1 MDRLLDRKPGSSHSI
16 VVTVATKKEKKEENR
31 DRSPLVTV
39 VKFIA
44 GASFDRDT
52 RVNVACK
59 NFYMCVNP
67 ILSPIKDN
75 YANDRLSS

>member
-16 VVTVATKKEKKEENR
+16 VVTVATKKEEKEENR

-44 GASFDRDT
+44 GASFDRET
-52 RVNVACK
+52 WRVNVACK
-59 NFYMCVNP
+59 NF
-67 ILSPIKDN
+67 
-75 YANDRLSS
+75 

>member
-16 VVTVATKKEKKEENR
+16 VVTVAKKEKKEENR

-59 NFYMCVNP
+59 NF
-67 ILSPIKDN
+67 
-75 YANDRLSS
+75 

>member
-16 VVTVATKKEKKEENR
+16 VVTIATKKEEKEENR

-59 NFYMCVNP
+59 NV
-67 ILSPIKDN
+67 
-75 YANDRLSS
+75 

>member
-16 VVTVATKKEKKEENR
+16 VTIATKKEKKEENR

-59 NFYMCVNP
+59 SF
-67 ILSPIKDN
+67 
-75 YANDRLSS
+75 